1 MRQVVRAFLRNS
13 DGKYLLVQHHKSDI
27 WTLPGGHIDKWETLH
42 QALKREI
49 KEEFQLKIRFL
60 WEKNDFWIEHI
71 KEQVLP
77 IAMYKIHYT
86 SKQHGKVKKYEY
98 IFHAEVKDIEHFKIQ
113 EKEIKDTTWL
123 TLEEFAEIDNIFPQI
138 QQMAKK
144 LLSEKNS

>member
-27 WTLPGGHIDKWETLH
+27 WTLPGGHIDTWETLH

-60 WEKNDFWIEHI
+60 WEKNELWLEQI

-77 IAMYKIHYT
+77 IAMYKIHYD
-86 SKQHGKVKKYEY
+86 SKKFGRVKKYEY
-98 IFHAEVKDIEHFKIQ
+98 IFHAEIKGLETLKIC
-113 EKEIKDTTWL
+113 EKEIKDITWL
-123 TLEEFAEIDNIFPQI
+123 TLEEFSEIENIFPQI
-138 QQMAKK
+138 QKMALK
-144 LLSEKNS
+144 LLSKNS

>member
-60 WEKNDFWIEHI
+60 WEKDDFWLEHI
-71 KEQVLP
+71 KSQALP
-77 IAMYKIHYT
+77 LSMYKIYYD
-86 SKQHGKVKKYEY
+86 SRKFGKVKKCEY
-98 IFHAEVKDIEHFKIQ
+98 IFHAEVKDIENFKIQ

-123 TLEEFAEIDNIFPQI
+123 TLEEFSEINNIFPQV

-144 LLSEKNS
+144 LLSDNS